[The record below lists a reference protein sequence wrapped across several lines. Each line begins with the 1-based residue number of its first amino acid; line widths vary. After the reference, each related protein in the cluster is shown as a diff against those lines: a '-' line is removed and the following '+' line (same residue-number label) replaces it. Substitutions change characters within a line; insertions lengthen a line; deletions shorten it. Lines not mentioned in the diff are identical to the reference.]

1 MASQFPVTLT
11 STVIAYYKTHTLFS
25 LAEWFGD
32 RIAVRQKFSA
42 GWAQGKLGLT
52 IRLDGGSPDNY
63 TLQQQG
69 RLEAR
74 IYGPTPER
82 CDDAF
87 ALIERDVQEFERT
100 VVNGEVVLQM
110 LTLET
115 QASYLHDQDTNL
127 AMYLFF
133 LNAAART
140 EYVTA

>member
-1 MASQFPVTLT
+1 MASQFPITLT
-11 STVIAYYKTHTLFS
+11 STVIAYYKAHALFS
-25 LAEWFGD
+25 LDEWFGD
-32 RIAVRQKFSA
+32 RVAVRQKYSA
-42 GWAQGKLGLT
+42 DWAQGKLALT
-52 IRLDGGSPDNY
+52 VRLDGGSPDNF

-87 ALIERDVQEFERT
+87 AWIERDIQEYERT

-110 LTLET
+110 LVLET
-115 QASYLHDQDTNL
+115 QATYLHDPDTNL